1 MRSCV
6 GSNNRQSQTVPESKM
21 SLYQMGPGAKQM
33 TIDLSPNY
41 ELFLNVI
48 LVLFLITSVV
58 NIVVGLSR
66 SEKIRRD
73 TYGLIEVVSGL
84 IGLIMIAWVMI

>member
-1 MRSCV
+1 M
-6 GSNNRQSQTVPESKM
+6 P
-21 SLYQMGPGAKQM
+21 LYQMGLGAKQM